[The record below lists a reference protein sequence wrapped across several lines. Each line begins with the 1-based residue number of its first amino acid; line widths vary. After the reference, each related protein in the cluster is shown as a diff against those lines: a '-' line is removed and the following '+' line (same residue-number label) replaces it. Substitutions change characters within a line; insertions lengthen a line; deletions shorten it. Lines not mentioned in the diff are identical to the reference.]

1 MDDIDRSILRHM
13 QVDAG
18 QSIDA
23 LAEKVHLSRN
33 ACWRRVKLLEERG
46 VIAARVAVVDPAKIG
61 LGLQVF
67 VLLRA
72 ADHSQEWL
80 QQFNRA
86 VRSLGQITSAHRM
99 SGDLD
104 YILRVHVADMAGYD
118 AFYKELI
125 SKVSLRDISTSFVM
139 ENIKDGS
146 ALPI

>member
-1 MDDIDRSILRHM
+1 MDDIDRAILRNM

-46 VIAARVAVVDPAKIG
+46 VIAARVAVVDPVKVG

-104 YILRVHVADMAGYD
+104 YILRAHVADMAGYD

-125 SKVSLRDISTSFVM
+125 SKVPLRDISTSFVM